1 MRRTTLL
8 ALSLVCGLLLMA
20 CSTTETTN
28 NRNTNSN
35 SSTAEKPAA
44 ATTPASGTAS
54 TTGDNVGVPECD
66 DFITK
71 YDACVSNKVPEMIR
85 AQYKDAIARWR
96 TEWRRMANDPNTR
109 GQLASACKQA
119 AEQQSAA
126 LKSFG
131 CTF

>member
-20 CSTTETTN
+20 CTATNTNTNTNTTSTTT
-28 NRNTNSN
+28 
-35 SSTAEKPAA
+35 EKPAA

-54 TTGDNVGVPECD
+54 TTGDTIGVPECD

-71 YDACVSNKVPEMIR
+71 YDACVSNKVPEMVR

>member
-1 MRRTTLL
+1 MRRTTILV
-8 ALSLVCGLLLMA
+8 LSLVGGMLLMA
-20 CSTTETTN
+20 CTTTETTN
-28 NRNTNSN
+28 NSNTAVVT
-35 SSTAEKPAA
+35 STPAT
-44 ATTPASGTAS
+44 ATTPASTTAS
-54 TTGDNVGVPECD
+54 TTGDNIGVPECD

-71 YDACVSNKVPEMIR
+71 YDACVSNKVPEMVR

-96 TEWRRMANDPNTR
+96 TEWRRMANDPATR
-109 GQLASACKQA
+109 GQLATACKQA